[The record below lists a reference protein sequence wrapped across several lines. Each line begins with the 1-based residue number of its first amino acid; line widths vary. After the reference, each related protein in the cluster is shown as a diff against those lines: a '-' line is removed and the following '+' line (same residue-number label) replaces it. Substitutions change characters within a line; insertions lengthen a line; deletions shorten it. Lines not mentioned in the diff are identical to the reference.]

1 MPEVKRNRCQIVF
14 IGQLTTFLWTRA
26 GLVEPRRRNNSTKP
40 PKTVAALSPVLEA
53 FERNNLGA
61 ASGVGNEEADIVV
74 LSERRTYGSV

>member
-1 MPEVKRNRCQIVF
+1 M
-14 IGQLTTFLWTRA
+14 
-26 GLVEPRRRNNSTKP
+26 EPRRRNNSTKP